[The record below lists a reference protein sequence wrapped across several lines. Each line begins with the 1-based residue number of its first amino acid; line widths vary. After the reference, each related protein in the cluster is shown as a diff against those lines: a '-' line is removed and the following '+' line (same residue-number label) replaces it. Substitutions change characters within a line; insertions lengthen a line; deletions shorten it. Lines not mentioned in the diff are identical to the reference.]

1 MTTRRG
7 CAIPSATLNAPSAL
21 LTACI
26 PHTLTISLEPSPRNP
41 RHRRALM
48 NASRLVSLAAALV
61 ITATEAA
68 FFSLPLHAV
77 AAPVASTAADD
88 ALPVVVVTAHR
99 HS

>member
-1 MTTRRG
+1 
-7 CAIPSATLNAPSAL
+7 
-21 LTACI
+21 
-26 PHTLTISLEPSPRNP
+26 
-41 RHRRALM
+41 M

-68 FFSLPLHAV
+68 FFSLPLHAQPLHAV